1 MLLLKE
7 ENFIT
12 DPNALRTAALDLT
25 YYSAIDHPEKNSD
38 IEWASD
44 NCSYST
50 IEISDTEGIIE
61 DTVKQIASHIESS
74 IKDVDDENVVIDSY
88 KAHFQYY
95 IAHET
100 EPYSHYLYNTG
111 YLPDFKPRYTAI
123 LYIGISPLDCTLE
136 FWSDSEE
143 MKLNLKLPKIDL
155 QNTTLLTYNNL
166 AVMDQSLAH
175 RIKPSSWG
183 DQKDNS
189 GLLLEVYLNTT

>member
-74 IKDVDDENVVIDSY
+74 IKDVDDENGCINYVRGSHKKEGYRPHGKSEILGFSKGVTDFGTEAVSY
-88 KAHFQYY
+88 THL
-95 IAHET
+95 T
-100 EPYSHYLYNTG
+100 
-111 YLPDFKPRYTAI
+111 LPT
-123 LYIGISPLDCTLE
+123 
-136 FWSDSEE
+136 SD
-143 MKLNLKLPKIDL
+143 L
-155 QNTTLLTYNNL
+155 
-166 AVMDQSLAH
+166 V
-175 RIKPSSWG
+175 
-183 DQKDNS
+183 
-189 GLLLEVYLNTT
+189 